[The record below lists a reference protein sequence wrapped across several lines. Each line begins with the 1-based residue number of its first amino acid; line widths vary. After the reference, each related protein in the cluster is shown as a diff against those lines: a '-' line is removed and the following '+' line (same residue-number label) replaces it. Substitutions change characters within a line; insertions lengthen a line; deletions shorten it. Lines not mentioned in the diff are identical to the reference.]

1 MDLKLKI
8 LQGTNSGQE
17 VAVMG
22 QRFLIGRAEDCHL
35 RSGSEMISR
44 HHCAI
49 VVDQSYVAI
58 RDFGSKNG
66 TYVNNER
73 VVGECEL
80 KSGDQLRVGPLAFEI
95 SLRQGE
101 LGGKKKPPVHNPK
114 EAAERTAAGQPD
126 GFDVAQWLDDPTSG
140 APGVVDSQSM
150 AAVETESVKLTQAD
164 QIVLTRMRAFI
175 AEQAEP
181 ASAPPAAT
189 VPQGATSHAAPSR
202 AVQPPAAQPATVQP
216 TTPTPTATTPA
227 AAAPANVPKRAPPS
241 TFQMPDPEPEVP
253 APVDGDKS
261 GRLDKKKVFGKLPV
275 QPKRPEDTRSAAADL
290 LGKIRKRR

>member
-8 LQGTNSGQE
+8 LHGTNAGQE
-17 VAVMG
+17 VAIPG
-22 QRFLIGRAEDCHL
+22 QRFLIGRGEDCHL

-80 KSGDQLRVGPLAFEI
+80 KSGDQLRVGPLEFEV

-101 LGGKKKPPVHNPK
+101 LAGKKKPPVHNPK
-114 EAAERTAAGQPD
+114 EAAQRTAAGQPE
-126 GFDVAQWLDDPTSG
+126 GFDVAQWLDDPASG
-140 APGVVDSQSM
+140 TPGVADSQCL
-150 AAVETESVKLTQAD
+150 AALETESVKLTEAE

-181 ASAPPAAT
+181 A
-189 VPQGATSHAAPSR
+189 AAP
-202 AVQPPAAQPATVQP
+202 
-216 TTPTPTATTPA
+216 TPA
-227 AAAPANVPKRAPPS
+227 ALAPSAAKPANVPKRPLPS
-241 TFQMPDPEPEVP
+241 TFQMPDPEPE
-253 APVDGDKS
+253 APDSAAGDKS

-275 QPKRPEDTRSAAADL
+275 EKKGPEDSRSAASDL
-290 LGKIRKRR
+290 LGKMRKRR